1 MGSPRPVR
9 AGTAAEDSDWEPSD
23 GEEGDSPPPCTRSRS
38 PSSGGD
44 AGGAEA
50 SVGAKRTSRP
60 RRTRAAT
67 DGDVGEGCGVFSR
80 TRGRRSRSASGGTDG
95 AGPPRTMSARRARPA
110 TASRRPTA
118 RGNPVSSSLAH
129 PPFLES
135 VCGISLCAKTS
146 LDAMVRVRT
155 TTEINRVA

>member
-23 GEEGDSPPPCTRSRS
+23 SEEGDSPPRTRSRS

-50 SVGAKRTSRP
+50 SVGAKWKSRP

-67 DGDVGEGCGVFSR
+67 DGEGCGVFSR
-80 TRGRRSRSASGGTDG
+80 TRGRRLRSASGGADG
-95 AGPPRTMSARRARPA
+95 AAPPQTMSARRAIPA
-110 TASRRPTA
+110 MASRRSTA
-118 RGNPVSSSLAH
+118 RGNPVSSLLAH
-129 PPFLES
+129 SPFLEL
-135 VCGISLCAKTS
+135 VRGISLCAITS
-146 LDAMVRVRT
+146 LDA
-155 TTEINRVA
+155 NG